1 MKSKKGPFKMGGMH
15 WKEGQSP
22 IKNID
27 AAIADNLD
35 IVLEEDLGQDIGQDA
50 MITKTP
56 GEEPTPIEGDDIIE
70 ETGEEGESG
79 TNVSEKESTKFW
91 ETKSGRELI
100 STGVQLMTSQQRK
113 ATDPRANPI
122 GGFGSLTF
130 GAGAAPNIGAPPQS
144 RPTSMFTKKSR
155 KKKT

>member
-35 IVLEEDLGQDIGQDA
+35 IVLEEDIGQDA
-50 MITKTP
+50 MITKTE
-56 GEEPTPIEGDDIIE
+56 GEAPEVIEGDDIIE

-100 STGVQLMTSQQRK
+100 STGAQLMTSQQRK

-155 KKKT
+155 KKKK